1 MLQLSKKKLYFYK
14 SMLKNLIKM
23 ALLCLPLGLNAQQHN
38 VVVSAGYGFP
48 SILRFAISNAN
59 LNTTGGYYFVD
70 KVSGYGPVHGKLE
83 YIYGRR
89 VGIALSTVYNTL
101 QVDYRSKFHDTF
113 RLNVNEM
120 VLGARL
126 NAYIINKPKQMLYLG
141 VGAGTIDF
149 FNESVRT
156 SRIND
161 TFNQRST
168 PIRDFESKLTV
179 EATLGYRFFPY
190 KGIGVYTEIGT
201 GKLLWQFRK
210 LGFIDS
216 WLQAGVSWRIM
227 PWRDNRDY
235 ADKPKK
241 IIKEKAEVIE

>member
-1 MLQLSKKKLYFYK
+1 
-14 SMLKNLIKM
+14 MLKNLIKV
-23 ALLCLPLGLNAQQHN
+23 ALLCMPLGLNAQQHN
-38 VVVSAGYGFP
+38 AVISAGYGFP

-59 LNTTGGYYFVD
+59 INTASGYYFVD

-83 YIYGRR
+83 YIHGKRI
-89 VGIALSTVYNTL
+89 GLAFSSVYNTL
-101 QVDYRSKFHDTF
+101 QVNYHSKFNDTF
-113 RLNVNEM
+113 RLNVNEL

-126 NAYIINKPKQMLYLG
+126 NGYIINKPKQMLYLG
-141 VGAGTIDF
+141 IGAGKIDF

-168 PIRDFESKLTV
+168 PILDFERKLTL
-179 EATLGYRFFPY
+179 EATLGYRFLPY
-190 KGIGVYTEIGT
+190 KGIGVFAEVGT

-227 PWRDNRDY
+227 PWSDNRNF

-241 IIKEKAEVIE
+241 HIKEKAEVIE